1 VRETE
6 QAAKKTVDD
15 AKAAADAE
23 AAKSAEKTEEKPEKD
38 DL

>member
-1 VRETE
+1 VREGE
-6 QAAKKTVDD
+6 QAAKKVADD

-23 AAKSAEKTEEKPEKD
+23 AAKSAEKTEEKADKD